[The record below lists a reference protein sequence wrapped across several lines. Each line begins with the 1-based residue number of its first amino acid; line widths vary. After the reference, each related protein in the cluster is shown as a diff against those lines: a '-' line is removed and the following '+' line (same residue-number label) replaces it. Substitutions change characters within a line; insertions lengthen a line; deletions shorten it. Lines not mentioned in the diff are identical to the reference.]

1 MVTQIHRTDGLFSL
15 AITGGGTSA
24 ISNLFAVP
32 GASRS
37 ILEVSVPYDGIAL
50 QKYVAGNKT
59 QSCSNPTAR
68 AMAMASYQRA
78 KVLAPGS
85 PVYGL
90 GCTAAIATDRNR
102 RGEDQCHV
110 AVQSASRT
118 KTFDLSLNKSQTRA
132 EQEAHCASLIV
143 DAMADIMGLRML
155 EENDNTLIKAS
166 TAPLAWQQLLAGERL
181 TSSDEKPLCIFPGAF
196 NPLHDGHRGML
207 KIAKNL
213 VGCDPFLEISI
224 RNVDKPPID
233 FISMSER
240 LTDEYPVVFTNAPTF
255 IEKSALFP
263 EATFIVGA
271 DTVARIDESKYYADT
286 AARDEAMK
294 TMSDRGIRFLVFG
307 RHDDGNFISLTDL
320 HLSDGLKALCD
331 EVPETSFSL
340 DISSS
345 AIRAE
350 QS

>member
-1 MVTQIHRTDGLFSL
+1 MITQIHRTEGLFSL

-24 ISNLFAVP
+24 ISALFAAP

-50 QKYVAGNKT
+50 QKYVSGDKT

-78 KVLAPGS
+78 KALAPDS

-118 KTFDLSLNKSQTRA
+118 KTFDLSLNKSQTRT

-143 DAMADIMGLRML
+143 DAMADIMSLRTR
-155 EENDNTLIKAS
+155 EEDDNTLITAS
-166 TAPLAWQQLLAGERL
+166 TAPLAWQQLLAGERA
-181 TSSDEKPLCIFPGAF
+181 TSSDQKSGCVFPGAF
-196 NPLHDGHRGML
+196 NPLHDGHRDML
-207 KIAKNL
+207 EIARSL
-213 VGCDPFLEISI
+213 VGSDPFLEISI

-233 FISMSER
+233 FVSMSER
-240 LTDEYPVVFTNAPTF
+240 LTDDYPVVFTNAPTF
-255 IEKSALFP
+255 KEKSALFP
-263 EATFIVGA
+263 NATFMVGT
-271 DTVARIDESKYYADT
+271 DTVARIDQPKYYAD
-286 AARDEAMK
+286 ASARDEAM
-294 TMSDRGIRFLVFG
+294 TIMNERGIRFLVFG
-307 RHDDGNFISLTDL
+307 RQIDGRFISLSDL
-320 HLSDGLKALCD
+320 NLSDGLITLCD
-331 EVPETSFSL
+331 EVPESSFRR

-345 AIRAE
+345 AIRAG